1 MNYISIKEAS
11 ETTGKSEKTIR
22 RLINKSESRAFID
35 KNDNKIIIDV
45 NYLFSIY
52 PPIKRVKKESRQ
64 KLDMDKN
71 EPGQVLDIDK
81 SESSHLEL
89 INLKNK
95 IAIYEQELK
104 HKESLLNEKDNRISD
119 LQKAMLLLEAHKE
132 KEPTVRKRWWQ
143 F

>member
-22 RLINKSESRAFID
+22 RLINKSESKAFVD
-35 KNDNKIIIDV
+35 KSDNKIIIDV

-52 PPIKRVKKESRQ
+52 PPIKKVKKETRQ
-64 KLDMDKN
+64 KLDIGKN
-71 EPGQVLDIDK
+71 EPGHVLDIDK
-81 SESSHLEL
+81 SEASNLEL
-89 INLKNK
+89 ITLKNK

-104 HKESLLNEKDNRISD
+104 HKESLLKEKDNRISD